1 MREKN
6 SNDALENIM
15 FSYQDFLIEK
25 DALGFE
31 SCSEYYG
38 SLLEALDKTDKEAVS
53 YWKDFVSAS
62 VDYAQAR
69 GEWLLLNREE
79 KQAKDEMRTVKH
91 NKVIYTLKIYVK
103 YAQIQGQDLSWF
115 EEMEGNRK
123 QIGDL
128 ACYVSYIYALN
139 AR

>member
-1 MREKN
+1 
-6 SNDALENIM
+6 M

-91 NKVIYTLKIYVK
+91 NKVILALKIVIAYLK
-103 YAQIQGQDLSWF
+103 QQGKEFDWF
-115 EEMEGNRK
+115 ESITGNRK
-123 QIGDL
+123 QMGDL
-128 ACYVSYIYALN
+128 ACYVAYVYSVN

>member
-1 MREKN
+1 MAV
-6 SNDALENIM
+6 SIT
-15 FSYQDFLIEK
+15 YQDFLTEK
-25 DALGFE
+25 DALSFE
-31 SCSEYYG
+31 VCTTYYQTLIDTLKQSDED
-38 SLLEALDKTDKEAVS
+38 SLQ
-53 YWKDFVSAS
+53 YWNDFVSAS
-62 VDYAQAR
+62 VDYTQAR
-69 GEWLLLNREE
+69 VEWLQLSREE
-79 KQAKDEMRTVKH
+79 KQARDEARTVKH

-115 EEMEGNRK
+115 EGMEGNRK